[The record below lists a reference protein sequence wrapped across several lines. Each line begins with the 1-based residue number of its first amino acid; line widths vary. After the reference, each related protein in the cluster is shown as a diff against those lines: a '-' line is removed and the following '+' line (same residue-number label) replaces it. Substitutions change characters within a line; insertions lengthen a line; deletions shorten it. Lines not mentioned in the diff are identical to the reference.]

1 MSSTYRIVRL
11 LRNHLYP
18 TYQLHAYMASKKT
31 SPQDGLR
38 LAALIT
44 MHWIHLRLG
53 EHVPETFTHIPEPDH
68 YLDCD
73 DSCLFS
79 THINEGYVIDIV
91 SLPEHGMWSMQV
103 TEPDLGSDPGNVE
116 QVRSPVPGRVI
127 ETNLLINQ
135 FEQKLL
141 RNRSS

>member
-1 MSSTYRIVRL
+1 MSSSYRVVRL

-44 MHWIHLRLG
+44 MNWIRLRLG
-53 EHVPETFTHIPEPDH
+53 EHAPEPFTHVPDPVD

-73 DSCLFS
+73 DCCLFS

-103 TEPDLGSDPGNVE
+103 TEPDLGSDPGNDE
-116 QVRSPVPGRVI
+116 QIRPPVPGRVI
-127 ETNLLINQ
+127 ETKKHICH
-135 FEQKLL
+135 
-141 RNRSS
+141 